1 MDFVNENSKDSI
13 EMLCMVSQR
22 LFSRLIA
29 CGSYLKEKAMG
40 LLEPSH
46 RPKREK

>member
-1 MDFVNENSKDSI
+1 MDFVNENSKASI
-13 EMLCMVSQR
+13 EMFCMVSQR

-29 CGSYLKEKAMG
+29 CGGYLEEKTMG
-40 LLEPSH
+40 LLVPSH